1 MKWKYEI
8 KFLKKKRLSCS
19 AYVHVQYIH
28 QWMNQ
33 TIFMTFTSS
42 ASHILIRGISCIALL
57 FVQMFYLKDIYQLL
71 LPLLMYFG
79 NIEPLS
85 ET

>member
-8 KFLKKKRLSCS
+8 KFKKKRLSCS

-42 ASHILIRGISCIALL
+42 ASQILISGITCIALL
-57 FVQMFYLKDIYQLL
+57 FVQMFYLKDIYQPL